1 MTLFAAGGPS
11 VATQM
16 VGSSLIGVR
25 EGLEASVVVMTLIA
39 FAVKS
44 GRRDS
49 LKWIWAG
56 VTAALVL
63 TVGTFLAIQLG
74 TNTISTMGAELVAGI
89 GSIVAV
95 VMVTFMVLW
104 MRKASAHLSSDLKT
118 GLSSALTVGG
128 PAVALLAFLTVG
140 REGFETALLMVAY
153 AESVSGG
160 VLPLVGL
167 LTGVTVAAALTVAL
181 YRGAVRIDFNRFFLI
196 TGLFLIV
203 VAAGILSYG
212 IHAFQAFGWLPGLN
226 YLAYDISS
234 WYEADTWY
242 GSILSGIFNIQS
254 SATWLQMVAWI
265 TYIAVVGTAFVLRG
279 RTGRATRTPKPS
291 DLAAADTVDAPSA

>member
-1 MTLFAAGGPS
+1 MTYFAAGTPS

-16 VGSSLIGVR
+16 MGSGLIGVR
-25 EGLEASVVVMTLIA
+25 EGLEASIVVMTLVA

-44 GRRDS
+44 GRRDA
-49 LKWIWAG
+49 LKWIWSG
-56 VTAALVL
+56 VSAALVL
-63 TVGTFLAIQLG
+63 TIGTFLVIQLG

-89 GSIVAV
+89 ASTVAV

-104 MRKASAHLSSDLKT
+104 MRKASGHLSSDLKA
-118 GLSSALTVGG
+118 GLSSALIVGG

-153 AESVSGG
+153 AESVAGG

-167 LTGVTVAAALTVAL
+167 LLGVSVAAALTVAM
-181 YRGAVRIDFNRFFLI
+181 YHGAVRINFTRFFLI

-212 IHAFQAFGWLPGLN
+212 IHAFQAFGWLPGRSD
-226 YLAYDISS
+226 LAYDVGS
-234 WYEADTWY
+234 WYQADSWY
-242 GSILSGIFNIQS
+242 GSVLSGVFNIQS
-254 SATWLQMVAWI
+254 SATWLQVVAWFA
-265 TYIAVVGTAFVLRG
+265 YIVVVGAAFLRH
-279 RTGRATRTPKPS
+279 PHEQPS
-291 DLAAADTVDAPSA
+291 RPSADLERNTP